1 MSGGLMTKKKIDNK
15 YFNQEA
21 SDFFNLS
28 LSTDRSQVPY
38 T

>member
-1 MSGGLMTKKKIDNK
+1 MSGEVMPKKKIDIK
-15 YFNQEA
+15 YLSQET

-28 LSTDRSQVPY
+28 LSTDRSQVPN